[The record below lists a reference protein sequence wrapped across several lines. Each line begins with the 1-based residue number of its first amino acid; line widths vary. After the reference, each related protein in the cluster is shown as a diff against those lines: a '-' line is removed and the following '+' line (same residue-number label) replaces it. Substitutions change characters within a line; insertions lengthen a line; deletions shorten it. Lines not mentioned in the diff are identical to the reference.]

1 MKKKY
6 TKREVKLFYLTRVI
20 KEVSKELAQLVP
32 YIEKK
37 IHRERIEALVW
48 KLNFSLRDKGEEKE

>member
-37 IHRERIEALVW
+37 MHRERIEALVW
-48 KLNFSLRDKGEEKE
+48 KLNFL